1 MTFAAKYSIDAHF
14 ELYIAIKYVESS
26 LAEYY
31 AMLRAI
37 FSQDFAELMQGQS
50 FSAPLLVKSLVDVI
64 ELTNVDACVD

>member
-14 ELYIAIKYVESS
+14 ELYIAIEYVESS

-37 FSQDFAELMQGQS
+37 FSQDFAELM
-50 FSAPLLVKSLVDVI
+50 
-64 ELTNVDACVD
+64 